1 MLFISSTFLMNTNA
15 GTLSRVYNLFCWV
28 ATLILI
34 YSGII
39 CYNILNITL
48 LDTGIVIFD
57 GLHQS
62 SSTII
67 VLGYS

>member
-1 MLFISSTFLMNTNA
+1 
-15 GTLSRVYNLFCWV
+15 
-28 ATLILI
+28 LI